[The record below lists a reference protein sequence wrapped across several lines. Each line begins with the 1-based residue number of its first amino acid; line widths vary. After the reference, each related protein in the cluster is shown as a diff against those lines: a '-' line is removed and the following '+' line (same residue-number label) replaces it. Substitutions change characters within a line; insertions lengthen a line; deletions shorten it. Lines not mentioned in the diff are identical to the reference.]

1 LRVNQACPVGPSGS
15 ERTGI
20 QRLTQ
25 CETALVVSGL
35 RRRPPP
41 LVFVLGNRAEDAF
54 HLSMIGSGGNLKV
67 FWSSGLVGSIT
78 TLAILLLFWP
88 VIDGLLG
95 RAGWTGRAKPA
106 SN

>member
-1 LRVNQACPVGPSGS
+1 M
-15 ERTGI
+15 
-20 QRLTQ
+20 
-25 CETALVVSGL
+25 
-35 RRRPPP
+35 
-41 LVFVLGNRAEDAF
+41 LGNRAEDAS

-67 FWSSGLVGSIT
+67 LWSSGLIGWIT

-95 RAGWTGRAKPA
+95 RVGWTGRAKPA